1 MDTDLYGAAGL
12 LPGSHLRTR
21 LRRTSQPGF
30 YRAAPMAGRP
40 CLSRRNNMK
49 PDGKN
54 GTAHLPS
61 SISKTEIGH
70 FYFCLCKNK
79 NGQEKV
85 F

>member
-1 MDTDLYGAAGL
+1 
-12 LPGSHLRTR
+12 
-21 LRRTSQPGF
+21 
-30 YRAAPMAGRP
+30 
-40 CLSRRNNMK
+40 MK

-54 GTAHLPS
+54 GTANLQS

-70 FYFCLCKNK
+70 FYFCLSKNK

>member
-1 MDTDLYGAAGL
+1 MPRPASSFARGYG
-12 LPGSHLRTR
+12 
-21 LRRTSQPGF
+21 RTSQPGT
-30 YRAAPMAGRP
+30 YRSVPMVGRP
-40 CLSRRNNMK
+40 CFSQRNNMK

-70 FYFCLCKNK
+70 FYFCFSKNK